1 MSKYV
6 VSHKKG
12 FIALVALLCLATTIA
27 STWRAYSQIRQ
38 VPSQDQGTKPMD
50 IMIGNLRKSGVE
62 FPAVE
67 LFQTQ
72 EPSASALTL
81 SRAAAQNVLGKGI
94 VLNPDRRMA
103 QQIARGETPSMTL
116 RLPDPSGK
124 SGSVELELTKVNIFA
139 DGFTVA
145 TSSSGGRTV
154 DYEESAHY
162 RGVVK
167 GSPGSLATLSVLGDE
182 VVGMYSTPAQ
192 GNFVL
197 GRLGGDN
204 PDNSHILYAEADLT
218 VENPHACLTKA
229 DNTPITQ
236 LDVEGP
242 ATQLAGGCVRIYVEA
257 DQDLFLNKGSVTN
270 TVNYITAVFNQSA
283 TVYSND
289 GVTISLSQVFVWDTP
304 SPYTGSDAS
313 TLLSQFQ
320 SYRNSFNGDLGQLV
334 AIRGGHGIAAGFN
347 GLCNSNTD
355 NKQCY
360 SGIDPTF
367 SNVPTYS
374 WTVDVFTHELGHLMG
389 SRHTHA
395 CVWNGN
401 NTPIDGCWTPEGS
414 CPTGPIPA
422 NGGTIMSYCHRI
434 SVGKNFSLGF
444 GSQPSAL
451 IRNRITSAPC
461 IAGCG
466 GGGGTELIT
475 NGGFESGTSPWVLS
489 GAALRSTGTLPRSGV
504 AYSIVVNADNTTG
517 AEYQQIAIP
526 TGAARNLTFW
536 LNVTSSETTTTTQF
550 DRLFVEVR
558 NTSGTLLSTLGTF
571 SNLNKGTAGAYV
583 QRGPFS
589 LSAFAGQTV
598 RIQFR
603 ATNDVSLPSSFRVD
617 DVSVK

>member
-12 FIALVALLCLATTIA
+12 FIALLALLCLATTIA
-27 STWRAYSQIRQ
+27 STWRAYSQTRQ
-38 VPSQDQGTKPMD
+38 TPGPGQGIKPMD
-50 IMIGNLRKSGVE
+50 SMIQGLKNKGVE
-62 FPAVE
+62 FPTVE
-67 LFQTQ
+67 LFRAQDV
-72 EPSASALTL
+72 SASTLTL
-81 SRAAAQNVLGKGI
+81 SRAAAQNVLGKSVI
-94 VLNPDRRMA
+94 LNPDMQMA
-103 QQIARGETPSMTL
+103 QRLASGETPSMTL
-116 RLPDPSGK
+116 ILPSPSGK
-124 SGSVELELTKVNIFA
+124 SASVELELTKVEIFA
-139 DGFTVA
+139 DGFTVV
-145 TSSSGGRTV
+145 TSSSGGQTV
-154 DYEESAHY
+154 DYKEGAHY

-167 GSPGSLATLSVLGDE
+167 GSPGSIATLSVLGDE
-182 VVGMYSTPAQ
+182 VVGMYSIPDQ

-204 PDNSHILYAEADLT
+204 PDNSHILYAEADLLAQ
-218 VENPHACLTKA
+218 NSWQCLTKE
-229 DNTPITQ
+229 DNTPIPQ
-236 LDVEGP
+236 PVPDGP
-242 ATQLAGGCVRIYVEA
+242 APQLAGGCVRIYEEA
-257 DQDLFLNKGSVTN
+257 DHDLFLNKGSVTN

-283 TVYSND
+283 TIYSND
-289 GVTISLSQVFVWDTP
+289 GISISLSQVFVWDTA

-334 AIRGGHGIAAGFN
+334 AIRGMHGVAAGFN

-355 NKQCY
+355 NKQCF

-401 NTPIDGCWTPEGS
+401 NTAIDGCWTPEGS

-444 GSQPSAL
+444 GPQPGSL

-475 NGGFESGTSPWVLS
+475 NGGFESGTNSWVLS
-489 GAALRSTGTLPRSGV
+489 GNAALSTGAYPHSGAGYTIV
-504 AYSIVVNADNTTG
+504 AYSDNTTG
-517 AEYQQIAIP
+517 AEYQQITIP
-526 TGAARNLTFW
+526 SGATRNLTFW
-536 LNVTSSETTTTTQF
+536 LNVTSSETTTTSQY
-550 DRLFVEVR
+550 DRIFVEVR
-558 NTSGTLLSTLGTF
+558 STSGALLSTLATF

-583 QRGPFS
+583 QRGPYS
-589 LSAFAGQTV
+589 LSAYAGQTV

-603 ATNDVSLPSSFRVD
+603 ATNNASLPTSFRVD